1 VPQTQIRQPQEQA
14 KGGQISQAIPM
25 NGQGPQ
31 LQGDGINF
39 GVNQHRRI
47 VPAQAVG
54 LARAVTVFT
63 TFISIVKFEIKSL
76 NPLNI
81 RNQTIQRDTMTQD
94 TMTESDAINRR
105 SRNITEGVAR
115 APNRSMYYAMG
126 YEAEDF
132 KKPMVGVANGHS
144 TITPCNSGLQKLADA
159 AINAI
164 EEAGGNAQVFGT
176 PTISD
181 GMAMGTEGM
190 KYSLVSREVISD
202 CIETCV
208 QGQWMDGVLVIGGC
222 DKNMPG
228 GLMGMLRA
236 NVPSIYV
243 YGGTILPGHYKGQD
257 LNIVSVFEAVGEH
270 AAGRMSDEDLLQI
283 ERRAVPGPG
292 SCGGMY
298 TANTMSSALEAL
310 GMSLPYSST
319 MANVHDEKTDSAKAS
334 AKVLIEAIKK
344 NLKPRDIVT
353 KEAIENAVA
362 VIMATGGSTN
372 AVLHFLAIAHT
383 AGVEWTI
390 DDFER
395 IRQKTPVLCD
405 LKPSGKYLA
414 VDLHKAGGI
423 PQVMKTLLAAGL
435 LNGDCI
441 TISGQTITEVLQD
454 VPAVPRADQDVIR
467 PISNPLYTHGHL
479 AVLKGNLSP
488 EGCVAKITGLKNPVM
503 TGPAR
508 VFDDEQTAMTA
519 ILGGKIK
526 AGDVMVLRYLGPKGG
541 PGMPE
546 MLAPTGALVGA
557 GLGESVGLIT
567 DGRFSGG
574 TWGMVVGHVAP
585 EAAAGGNIAFI
596 KENDSIT
603 IDAKQLLL
611 QLNISDEELAARKVG
626 WKAPLPRYTRG
637 VQAKFAFNA
646 SSASKGAVLDDY

>member
-1 VPQTQIRQPQEQA
+1 MP
-14 KGGQISQAIPM
+14 
-25 NGQGPQ
+25 
-31 LQGDGINF
+31 
-39 GVNQHRRI
+39 
-47 VPAQAVG
+47 
-54 LARAVTVFT
+54 
-63 TFISIVKFEIKSL
+63 
-76 NPLNI
+76 
-81 RNQTIQRDTMTQD
+81 NQTI
-94 TMTESDAINRR
+94 IPIVLNPR
-105 SRNITEGVAR
+105 SKNITEGKSR

-126 YEAEDF
+126 YEEGDF
-132 KKPMVGVANGHS
+132 KKPMIGVANGHS

-236 NVPSIYV
+236 NVPAIYV

-257 LNIVSVFEAVGEH
+257 LNIVSVFEAVGEN

-283 ERRAVPGPG
+283 ERRAVPGTG

-298 TANTMSSALEAL
+298 TANTMSSAFEAL
-310 GMSLPYSST
+310 GISLPYSST
-319 MANVHDEKTDSAKAS
+319 MANPHDEKMNSASES
-334 AKVLIEAIKK
+334 ARVLIEAVKK
-344 NLKPRDIVT
+344 AIKPRDIVT
-353 KEAIENAVA
+353 KKAIENAVA

-395 IRQKTPVLCD
+395 VRVRTPVLCD

-435 LNGDCI
+435 LHGDCI
-441 TISGQTITEVLQD
+441 TITGQTIAEVLKD
-454 VPAVPRADQDVIR
+454 VPDVPRVDQDVIR
-467 PISNPLYTHGHL
+467 PIGKPMYAQGHL
-479 AVLKGNLSP
+479 AILKGNLSP

-508 VFDDEQTAMTA
+508 VFDDEQSGLAA
-519 ILGGKIK
+519 ILAGKIV
-526 AGDVMVLRYLGPKGG
+526 AGDVIVLRYLGPKGG

-596 KENDSIT
+596 REGDSIT

-626 WKAPLPRYTRG
+626 WTPPAPRYTRG

-646 SSASKGAVLDDY
+646 SSASKGAVLDNY

>member
-1 VPQTQIRQPQEQA
+1 
-14 KGGQISQAIPM
+14 
-25 NGQGPQ
+25 
-31 LQGDGINF
+31 
-39 GVNQHRRI
+39 
-47 VPAQAVG
+47 
-54 LARAVTVFT
+54 
-63 TFISIVKFEIKSL
+63 
-76 NPLNI
+76 
-81 RNQTIQRDTMTQD
+81 MTQD
-94 TMTESDAINRR
+94 SIKTNDQINRR
-105 SRNITEGVAR
+105 SKNITEGTAR

-144 TITPCNSGLQKLADA
+144 TITPCNSGLQRLADA
-159 AINAI
+159 AIAGI
-164 EEAGGNAQVFGT
+164 QEAGGNAQVFGT

-190 KYSLVSREVISD
+190 KYSLISREVISD

-208 QGQWMDGVLVIGGC
+208 QGQWMDGVLVLGGC

-243 YGGTILPGHYKGQD
+243 YGGTILPGRYKGQD

-283 ERRAVPGPG
+283 ERRAVPGTG

-298 TANTMSSALEAL
+298 TANTMSSSFEAL
-310 GMSLPYSST
+310 GISLPYSST
-319 MANVHDEKTDSAKAS
+319 MANPHDEKMNSAKES
-334 AKVLIEAIKK
+334 AKVLIEAIRM
-344 NLKPRDIVT
+344 NLKPSDIVT
-353 KEAIENAVA
+353 KKSIENAVA

-372 AVLHFLAIAHT
+372 AVLHFLAIAHA

-395 IRQKTPVLCD
+395 VRQKTPVLCN
-405 LKPSGKYLA
+405 LKPSGQYLA
-414 VDLHKAGGI
+414 VDLHQAGGI
-423 PQVMKTLLAAGL
+423 PQVMKILLVAGL
-435 LNGDCI
+435 LHGDCL
-441 TISGQTITEVLQD
+441 TITGETIAEVLKD
-454 VPAVPRADQDVIR
+454 IPDEPRADQGVIL
-467 PISNPLYTHGHL
+467 PISDPIYRQGHL
-479 AVLKGNLSP
+479 AILKGNLSP
-488 EGCVAKITGLKNPVM
+488 EGCVAKITGLKTLVM

-508 VFDDEQTAMTA
+508 VFNDEQSALAA
-519 ILGGKIK
+519 ILDGKIK

-546 MLAPTGALVGA
+546 MLAPTGALIGA
-557 GLGESVGLIT
+557 GLGDSVGLIT

-596 KENDSIT
+596 NEDDSIT

-611 QLNISDEELAARKVG
+611 QLNISDDELAERKKD
-626 WKAPLPRYTRG
+626 WQAPPPRYNRG

>member
-1 VPQTQIRQPQEQA
+1 
-14 KGGQISQAIPM
+14 
-25 NGQGPQ
+25 
-31 LQGDGINF
+31 
-39 GVNQHRRI
+39 
-47 VPAQAVG
+47 
-54 LARAVTVFT
+54 
-63 TFISIVKFEIKSL
+63 
-76 NPLNI
+76 
-81 RNQTIQRDTMTQD
+81 MTQD
-94 TMTESDAINRR
+94 SSKTDDQINRR
-105 SRNITEGVAR
+105 SKNITEGTAR

-144 TITPCNSGLQKLADA
+144 TITPCNSGLQRLADA
-159 AINAI
+159 AIAGI
-164 EEAGGNAQVFGT
+164 QEAGGNAQVFGT

-190 KYSLVSREVISD
+190 KYSLISREVIAD

-208 QGQWMDGVLVIGGC
+208 QGQWMDGVLVLGGC

-243 YGGTILPGHYKGQD
+243 YGGTILPGRYKGQD

-270 AAGRMSDEDLLQI
+270 AAGRMSDEDLIQI
-283 ERRAVPGPG
+283 ERRAVPGTG

-298 TANTMSSALEAL
+298 TANTMSSSFEAL
-310 GMSLPYSST
+310 GISLPYSST
-319 MANVHDEKTDSAKAS
+319 MANPHDEKMNSAKES
-334 AKVLIEAIKK
+334 AKVLIEAIRMS
-344 NLKPRDIVT
+344 LKPRDIIT
-353 KEAIENAVA
+353 KKSIENAVA

-372 AVLHFLAIAHT
+372 AVLHFLAIAHA

-395 IRQKTPVLCD
+395 VRQKTPVLCN
-405 LKPSGKYLA
+405 LKPSGQYLA
-414 VDLHKAGGI
+414 VDLHQAGGI
-423 PQVMKTLLAAGL
+423 PQVMKILLVAGL
-435 LNGDCI
+435 LHGDCL
-441 TISGQTITEVLQD
+441 TITGETIAEVLED
-454 VPAVPRADQDVIR
+454 VPDEPRADQGVIL
-467 PISNPLYTHGHL
+467 PISDPIYQQGHL
-479 AVLKGNLSP
+479 AILKGNLSP
-488 EGCVAKITGLKNPVM
+488 EGCVAKITGLKTLVM

-508 VFDDEQTAMTA
+508 VFNDEQSALAA
-519 ILGGKIK
+519 ILDGKIK

-546 MLAPTGALVGA
+546 MLAPTGALIGA
-557 GLGESVGLIT
+557 GLGDSVGLIT

-596 KENDSIT
+596 NEGDSIT

-611 QLNISDEELAARKVG
+611 QLNISDDELAERKKD
-626 WKAPLPRYTRG
+626 WQAPPPRYNRG